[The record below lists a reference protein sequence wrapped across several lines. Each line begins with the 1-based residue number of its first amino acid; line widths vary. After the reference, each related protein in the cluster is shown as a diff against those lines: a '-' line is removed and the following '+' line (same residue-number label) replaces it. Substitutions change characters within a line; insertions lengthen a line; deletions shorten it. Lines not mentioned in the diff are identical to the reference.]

1 MVKDIFSNT
10 LKLNCYPEPV
20 QNWSSYKCFS
30 YERRKGTTTTT
41 TTTAQPASSES
52 EQTHSDESLETHDDG
67 LEDLSKDSPSED
79 SEASATVSMPGSN
92 GSELENVGMRNEL
105 NAKDGSVS
113 SLDSRTSD
121 GNPSASL
128 ESNKKSAEEG
138 NPIVIDVNSKKTFG
152 DLNFEDKMSSPELQ
166 DDQESIRVGRRLP
179 PSADLPWLSVKL
191 EINMEK
197 PGSKEPG
204 KYLSGSSEDEI
215 ESGTNTEQSLVPY
228 GKEDTLA
235 AGTDDDVQS
244 TQSSDTLEKSLH
256 TKNDQGEEM
265 GGSPAEKTHEISEES
280 SKSNQDNVTEE
291 ESNGSSATENSDV
304 LEGCSEVSNDE

>member
-1 MVKDIFSNT
+1 MD
-10 LKLNCYPEPV
+10 EPI
-20 QNWSSYKCFS
+20 
-30 YERRKGTTTTT
+30 
-41 TTTAQPASSES
+41 
-52 EQTHSDESLETHDDG
+52 ETCDDG
-67 LEDLSKDSPSED
+67 LEDLSKDSPPED
-79 SEASATVSMPGSN
+79 SDPSATVSTPESIS
-92 GSELENVGMRNEL
+92 SEIENVGMRNEL

-121 GNPSASL
+121 GSQSASL
-128 ESNKKSAEEG
+128 ESDKKSAEEG

-152 DLNFEDKMSSPELQ
+152 DLNFEDKMSPSELK

-191 EINMEK
+191 EINMET

-215 ESGTNTEQSLVPY
+215 ESGTNTEQSLLPH

-244 TQSSDTLEKSLH
+244 TQLLIPPLNER
-256 TKNDQGEEM
+256 
-265 GGSPAEKTHEISEES
+265 KT
-280 SKSNQDNVTEE
+280 
-291 ESNGSSATENSDV
+291 
-304 LEGCSEVSNDE
+304 